1 MLKESNALVHQIN
14 HLAVPPG
21 QLALWSLGQAGF
33 LFKGGSTVGCIDPYL
48 SDALASQ
55 GSLARLYPPPLDPAA
70 LTNVQWVFTTHEHQ
84 DHTDPETLVPLL
96 STSTRAILITSPQG
110 REIALRAGID
120 DRRIRVPHIGQ
131 RVEAGD
137 LAYTAVPAAH
147 YHYEVDAQQHARW
160 MGYLIQCNGV
170 TLYHAGDTLVVPEL
184 LAALA
189 GVSLDLALLP
199 INGRDFFREEQGLIG
214 NLWPGEAV
222 QLAQRLAP
230 RVLIG
235 MHNDLFANNRV
246 RPGLLFDELDRL
258 TPFQRCHLLQAGEL
272 YLYAG

>member
-1 MLKESNALVHQIN
+1 
-14 HLAVPPG
+14 
-21 QLALWSLGQAGF
+21 
-33 LFKGGSTVGCIDPYL
+33 
-48 SDALASQ
+48 
-55 GSLARLYPPPLDPAA
+55 
-70 LTNVQWVFTTHEHQ
+70 
-84 DHTDPETLVPLL
+84 
-96 STSTRAILITSPQG
+96 
-110 REIALRAGID
+110 
-120 DRRIRVPHIGQ
+120 
-131 RVEAGD
+131 
-137 LAYTAVPAAH
+137 
-147 YHYEVDAQQHARW
+147 

-170 TLYHAGDTLVVPEL
+170 TLYHAGDTLVTPEL

-199 INGRDFFREEQGLIG
+199 INGRDYFREEQGLIG

-235 MHNDLFANNRV
+235 MHNDLFAGNRV
-246 RPGLLFDELDRL
+246 RSGLLFDELDRL